1 MTQTGPHPPDYDG
14 RSAWTITTAAVD
26 RWSGRLIEL
35 KKGLGDLIKA
45 FRAEIGLHYR
55 QTGKTPSP
63 GSKDFRRCR
72 AIEGQ
77 FSVVPS
83 GFGNCCKSDVLA
95 NRGES
100 PAHAIVVASLCAQAF
115 LEFLK
120 RRANVFR
127 QRMMPSPQIIDLDE
141 SDPSPV

>member
-1 MTQTGPHPPDYDG
+1 MTTSPAGLRRTFRLDHHHRRG
-14 RSAWTITTAAVD
+14 RSMVGATD
-26 RWSGRLIEL
+26 RLEKS
-35 KKGLGDLIKA
+35 LGDLIKA
-45 FRAEIGLHYR
+45 FRAEMGLHYR
-55 QTGKTPSP
+55 QTGKAPSP
-63 GSKDFRRCR
+63 GIKNLRWSR

-83 GFGNCCKSDVLA
+83 GFGNCCKPDVPA

-100 PAHAIVVASLCAQAF
+100 PTHARVVAALSAQAL

-141 SDPSPV
+141 SDPSPG

>member
-1 MTQTGPHPPDYDG
+1 MVGTTDGLEKGP
-14 RSAWTITTAAVD
+14 
-26 RWSGRLIEL
+26 
-35 KKGLGDLIKA
+35 GDLVKA
-45 FRAEIGLHYR
+45 FRAEISLHYR
-55 QTGKTPSP
+55 QTGKAPSP
-63 GSKDFRRCR
+63 GSKDFRRSR

-83 GFGNCCKSDVLA
+83 GFGNCCKPDVPA

-100 PAHAIVVASLCAQAF
+100 PAHARVVAALSAQAF

-141 SDPSPV
+141 SDPSPGG